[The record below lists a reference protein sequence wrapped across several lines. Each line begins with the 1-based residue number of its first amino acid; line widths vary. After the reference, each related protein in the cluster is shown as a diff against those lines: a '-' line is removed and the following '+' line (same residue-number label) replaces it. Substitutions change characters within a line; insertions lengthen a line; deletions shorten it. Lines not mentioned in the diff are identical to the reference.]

1 MFILN
6 WVDGDKC
13 SRNGINHAEKGAGK
27 GEITLSLVVFMAE
40 VAFRIGLEQ

>member
-1 MFILN
+1 M
-6 WVDGDKC
+6 VTSAVGM
-13 SRNGINHAEKGAGK
+13 AEKGAGK